1 MKLITKNHYDAPSLF
16 DEFFSPYQN
25 GFMRTDISK
34 RKGNYVF
41 DIDIPGY
48 QKDDIKVQLNDGYL
62 TVWVGSDK
70 NTKSCDSQDC
80 EWLHQE
86 RFNGEY
92 SRSFYVGEQIKE
104 EDVNA
109 EFKNGI
115 LKICIPKKEER
126 KELPEAKHIEIK

>member
-16 DEFFSPYQN
+16 DEFFSPYPFGKSYQN

-70 NTKSCDSQDC
+70 NTKSCDT
-80 EWLHQE
+80 
-86 RFNGEY
+86 
-92 SRSFYVGEQIKE
+92 
-104 EDVNA
+104 A
-109 EFKNGI
+109 
-115 LKICIPKKEER
+115 
-126 KELPEAKHIEIK
+126 